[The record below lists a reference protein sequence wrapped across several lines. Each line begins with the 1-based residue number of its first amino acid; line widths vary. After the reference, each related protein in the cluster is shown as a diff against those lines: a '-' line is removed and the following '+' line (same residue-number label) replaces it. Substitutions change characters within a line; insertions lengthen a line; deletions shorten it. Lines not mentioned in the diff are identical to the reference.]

1 MAAEL
6 GGDGGGKHKK
16 GGKPKGKKQST
27 RIDFTPMVDLGF
39 LLITFFM
46 LTTTLSKPTTMEVNL
61 PSKEKV
67 NKEDQTKVAE
77 SSAITVIL
85 GEADK
90 IYYYEGNTPLTAD
103 SIKITDFSTEEPGK
117 GIRNIL
123 LAKQAP
129 FRSRIKKAIEE
140 NPICKDCPEEQ
151 KKQQEAVLKKM
162 ISGIKGEKLATTLM
176 IKATDKSKYKNLVDI
191 VDEMNICDIGKYA
204 IVDLSQQ
211 EKGFLTSR
219 NLK

>member
-6 GGDGGGKHKK
+6 GGDGGGKHK

-46 LTTTLSKPTTMEVNL
+46 LTTTMSKPQTMEVNL

-67 NKEDQTKVAE
+67 KQDDQTKVAE

-85 GEADK
+85 GEFGK
-90 IYYYEGNTPLTAD
+90 VYYYEGNTPAVAD
-103 SIKITDFSTEEPGK
+103 SIKISSFAASG
-117 GIRNIL
+117 GIRDVL

-129 FRSRIKKAIEE
+129 WISKIKAAKSKLPN
-140 NPICKDCPEEQ
+140 NPSAEQ
-151 KKQQEAVLKKM
+151 MEALRKE
-162 ISGIKGEKLATTLM
+162 ISGIKGEKLATTML
-176 IKATDKSKYKNLVDI
+176 IKATDNSKYKNLVDI
-191 VDEMNICDIGKYA
+191 VDELNICEIGKYA
-204 IVDLSQQ
+204 IVDLNDQ
-211 EKGFLTSR
+211 EKAMLTAK

>member
-46 LTTTLSKPTTMEVNL
+46 LTTTMSKPTTMEVNL

-67 NKEDQTKVAE
+67 NQEDQTKVAE

-85 GEADK
+85 GESDK
-90 IYYYEGNTPLTAD
+90 IYYYEGNTPVIAD
-103 SIKITDFSTEEPGK
+103 SIKITDFSTQPGK
-117 GIRNIL
+117 GIRSIL

-129 FRSRIKKAIEE
+129 YRLRIKKAIAD
-140 NPICKDCPEEQ
+140 NPICNECLEEK
-151 KKQQEAVLKKM
+151 KKQQEEVLRKI
-162 ISGIKGEKLATTLM
+162 ISGIKGEKKATTLM

-211 EKGFLTSR
+211 EKGFLTAR

>member
-6 GGDGGGKHKK
+6 GGDGGGKHK

-46 LTTTLSKPTTMEVNL
+46 LTTTMSKPQTMEVNL

-67 NKEDQTKVAE
+67 KQDDQTKVAE

-85 GEADK
+85 GEFGK
-90 IYYYEGNTPLTAD
+90 VYYYEGNTPAVAD
-103 SIKITDFSTEEPGK
+103 SIKISSFAASG
-117 GIRNIL
+117 GIRDVL

-129 FRSRIKKAIEE
+129 WISKIKAAKSKLPN
-140 NPICKDCPEEQ
+140 NPSAAQ
-151 KKQQEAVLKKM
+151 MEALRKE
-162 ISGIKGEKLATTLM
+162 ISGIKGEKLATTML
-176 IKATDKSKYKNLVDI
+176 IKATDNSKYKNLVDI
-191 VDEMNICDIGKYA
+191 VDELNICEIGKYA
-204 IVDLSQQ
+204 IVDLNDQ
-211 EKGFLTSR
+211 EKAMLTAK

>member
-6 GGDGGGKHKK
+6 GGDGGGKHK

-46 LTTTLSKPTTMEVNL
+46 LTTTMSKPQTMEVNL

-67 NKEDQTKVAE
+67 KTEDQTKVAE

-85 GEADK
+85 GEFGK
-90 IYYYEGNTPLTAD
+90 VYYYTGNTPAVAD
-103 SIKITDFSTEEPGK
+103 SIKVTSFAPNG
-117 GIRNIL
+117 GIRDVL

-129 FRSRIKKAIEE
+129 WIAQIKELKKKYSDPKDMETLRKAI
-140 NPICKDCPEEQ
+140 
-151 KKQQEAVLKKM
+151 
-162 ISGIKGEKLATTLM
+162 SGVKGEKLATTMM
-176 IKATDKSKYKNLVDI
+176 IKSTDEAKFKNLVDI
-191 VDEMNICDIGKYA
+191 VDEMTICEIGKYA
-204 IVDLSQQ
+204 IVDLSDQD
-211 EKGFLTSR
+211 KALLKSR

>member
-6 GGDGGGKHKK
+6 GGDGGGKHK

-46 LTTTLSKPTTMEVNL
+46 LTTTMSKPQTMEVNL

-67 NKEDQTKVAE
+67 NKEEQTKVAE

-85 GEADK
+85 GENDK
-90 IYYYEGNTPLTAD
+90 VYYYEGNAPSVAD
-103 SIKITDFSTEEPGK
+103 SIKVTSFAPNG
-117 GIRNIL
+117 GIRDVL

-129 FRSRIKKAIEE
+129 WRSKIKAAKAKL
-140 NPICKDCPEEQ
+140 PPKPTTTQ
-151 KKQQEAVLKKM
+151 MEALRKE

-176 IKATDKSKYKNLVDI
+176 IKATDNSKFKNLVDI
-191 VDEMNICDIGKYA
+191 VDELNICEIGKYA
-204 IVDLSQQ
+204 IVDLNDQ
-211 EKGFLTSR
+211 EKALLTSK

>member
-6 GGDGGGKHKK
+6 GGDGGGKHK

-46 LTTTLSKPTTMEVNL
+46 LTTTMSKPQTMEVNL

-67 NKEDQTKVAE
+67 NKKEQTKVAE

-85 GEADK
+85 GEFGK
-90 IYYYEGNTPLTAD
+90 VYYYVGNTPAVAD
-103 SIKITDFSTEEPGK
+103 SIKVTSFAPSG
-117 GIRNIL
+117 GIRDVL

-129 FRSRIKKAIEE
+129 WISKIKAAKAKLPT
-140 NPICKDCPEEQ
+140 NPTAAQ
-151 KKQQEAVLKKM
+151 MEALRKEV
-162 ISGIKGEKLATTLM
+162 SGIKGEKLATTMM
-176 IKATDKSKYKNLVDI
+176 IKATDNSKYKNLVDI
-191 VDEMNICDIGKYA
+191 VDELNICEIGKYA
-204 IVDLSQQ
+204 IVDLNDQ
-211 EKGFLTSR
+211 EKAMLTAK